1 MRDMKKL
8 LVLMA
13 GSMFMVSCDQLF
25 KGTQRTDEENQ
36 RDSLQVLLDQKDDE
50 LNEMMEVFNEI
61 QSGFDE
67 INEAEGRINL
77 LNESDEGNDI
87 ATNIQENMEFIENTM
102 AENKRKIE
110 ELQNKLKSSTLNTT
124 KLQETLNKL
133 NTQLQEK
140 TKEIDILKQQVSERD
155 TKIQELG
162 ESVEKLT
169 AENTQVKAEKEA
181 TSRIAQNQDTQ
192 LNTAWYVFGT
202 NKELKSHK
210 IIVDGDVLKT
220 QDFDADYFTKIDIR
234 KTTVI
239 PLNSKSAKLLTTHP
253 QGSYSLLKD
262 SKGEY
267 TLRITNATDF
277 WSVSKYLVIKVK

>member
-1 MRDMKKL
+1 
-8 LVLMA
+8 
-13 GSMFMVSCDQLF
+13 MVSCDQLF
-25 KGTQRTDEENQ
+25 KGTQRTDEDNQ
-36 RDSLQVLLDQKDDE
+36 RDSLQSLLDQKDDE

-67 INEAEGRINL
+67 INEAEGRVNL
-77 LNESDEGNDI
+77 LNESAEGNDI

-110 ELQNKLKSSTLNTT
+110 ELQSKLKSSTLNTS

-133 NTQLQEK
+133 NNQLQEK
-140 TKEIDILKQQVSERD
+140 TKEIDELKQQISERD
-155 TKIQELG
+155 NKIQELG
-162 ESVEKLT
+162 ESVEQLT
-169 AENTQVKAEKEA
+169 NENKQVRAEKEA
-181 TSRIAQNQDTQ
+181 TSQIAQNQDTQ

-202 NKELKSHK
+202 NKELKFHK
-210 IIVDGDVLKT
+210 IIVDGDVLKN
-220 QDFDADYFTKIDIR
+220 QNFDADYFTKIDIR

-239 PLNSKSAKLLTTHP
+239 SLNSKSAKLLTTHP

-267 TLRITNATDF
+267 TLRITNVSDF
-277 WSVSKYLVIKVK
+277 WSISKYLVIKVK